1 MVDDWFEIKKR
12 YLVKETIGSGGF
24 GKVKRALHIATTE
37 TVAIKVMDKAKLGAD
52 LPRVKTEIK
61 ALRTLHHPHICR
73 LYEEIET
80 ENKIF
85 LILEYCSGGE
95 LFDYI
100 VEKDRLTE
108 DEARQ
113 FFREICSA
121 VAYMHMKGFAH
132 RDLKPENILI
142 DEDHRIK
149 LIDFG
154 LCAHPESGIQT
165 ALSTC
170 CGSPAYAAPE
180 LVSGRKYIGPEA
192 DVWSLGVLLY
202 ALLNGFLPFDDDNM
216 PTLYKKI
223 KSGKYDVPDWLSTD
237 SEFLLATLLQV
248 DPKKRITMRRLL
260 NHRWLIKDH
269 LAPVDPTSKYDDIC
283 LDEEILTNM
292 AIGLGWNRSD
302 MRTELVQWKFNALT
316 ATYLLLQLRRTTGRQ
331 AKIVDTVPL
340 KEFIRGDDK
349 ENRPSGNTRS
359 QKRVTRRAVVPKD
372 LRKQLQASPCK
383 NYRQPLTPQKPVRSS
398 SKQNYNEVY
407 SSSDS
412 LDIDDILA
420 MPIKES
426 ADEFNFQTPA
436 VEPFRIRT
444 SRQRGESERGKCPEY
459 DESRSV
465 QVTRR
470 HGSKG
475 KDHSDRYS
483 SPIGKLNRRSKTP
496 PISWMSPIKNPPRI
510 TIEEKHNSM
519 LSPERRT
526 RSYDCNLDM
535 LKIDG
540 EPLTPSKK
548 GKGIFGSLEK
558 GIDQVRLLL
567 TPNKKKNKDSE
578 PRKIKALSN
587 VSRLTKKEPK
597 TVLTTIHEVV
607 DKMGVP
613 NRVKGW
619 VVRVQN
625 RDNMGRIQLDFELEV
640 CRLGG
645 RALTSDAT
653 CGVRRKRIKGDAML
667 YKKMAE
673 DILSKVLV

>member
-61 ALRTLHHPHICR
+61 ALRTLQHPHICR

-85 LILEYCSGGE
+85 LVLEHCSGGE

-100 VEKDRLTE
+100 VEKDRLNE

-113 FFREICSA
+113 FFREICAA
-121 VAYMHMKGFAH
+121 VAYMHSKGFAH

-154 LCAHPESGIQT
+154 LCANPDAGIES
-165 ALSTC
+165 ALATC

-223 KSGKYDVPDWLSTD
+223 KSGKYDEPEWLS
-237 SEFLLATLLQV
+237 SESKFLLATLLQV

-260 NHRWLIKDH
+260 SHRWLIKDH
-269 LAPVDPTSKYDDIC
+269 LAPVDPTSKYDDKT
-283 LDEEILTNM
+283 LDEELLTNI
-292 AIGLGWNRSD
+292 AIGLGWQRAE
-302 MRTELVQWKFNALT
+302 MRQELVQWKFDALT
-316 ATYLLLQLRRTTGRQ
+316 ATYLLVGYLQLRRSQGKTG
-331 AKIVDTVPL
+331 KIIDTVPL
-340 KEFIRGDDK
+340 KDFLKGEIEK
-349 ENRPSGNTRS
+349 ENQPVSSSTHIQR
-359 QKRVTRRAVVPKD
+359 QKKITRRAVVPKD
-372 LRKQLQASPCK
+372 LRQQLQSSPCK
-383 NYRQPLTPQKPVRSS
+383 NYRQPLTPQKPSR
-398 SKQNYNEVY
+398 KADKNYHEVY

-420 MPIKES
+420 TPLKSEE
-426 ADEFNFQTPA
+426 EFNFQSP
-436 VEPFRIRT
+436 EPFRIRT
-444 SRQRGESERGKCPEY
+444 NRG
-459 DESRSV
+459 
-465 QVTRR
+465 
-470 HGSKG
+470 
-475 KDHSDRYS
+475 
-483 SPIGKLNRRSKTP
+483 NRAH
-496 PISWMSPIKNPPRI
+496 WMSPIKNQKDYC
-510 TIEEKHNSM
+510 EESAPNTM
-519 LSPERRT
+519 LSPDRRT
-526 RSYDCNLDM
+526 RSYDCNLDQIRM
-535 LKIDG
+535 G
-540 EPLTPSKK
+540 AEPLTPSKK
-548 GKGIFGSLEK
+548 GRGIFGSLEK

-578 PRKIKALSN
+578 PRKIKAVSN
-587 VSRLTKKEPK
+587 VSRLTKQEPK
-597 TVLTTIHEVV
+597 LVLKTIHEVV
-607 DKMGVP
+607 SKMGVP

-645 RALTSDAT
+645 RALTSDAS
-653 CGVRRKRIKGDAML
+653 CGVRRHRIKGDAML
-667 YKKMAE
+667 YKRMAE